1 MIRTLPHI
9 LAVLL
14 ICLLGSGGLLWLH
27 HQAVDMQAMAMAA
40 DGVHDHHGCHHHHHH
55 HAPASPDGSDE
66 DAPGPAEHPDCPECV
81 MLGAAKSATLSAPA
95 AIIGDGLPEEKL
107 VVSSARVRGIHFRE
121 LPPARGPP
129 AA

>member
-9 LAVLL
+9 LAALL

-27 HQAVDMQAMAMAA
+27 HEAVDMQAAAMAA
-40 DGVHDHHGCHHHHHH
+40 DGEHVHHHNCHHHH
-55 HAPASPDGSDE
+55 HAPASPGGSDE
-66 DAPGPAEHPDCPECV
+66 DGSDQHPDCPECV
-81 MLGAAKSATLSAPA
+81 MLGAAKPVTLTAPP
-95 AIIGDGLPEEKL
+95 AIIGDELSEEKL
-107 VVSSARVRGIHFRE
+107 VVRSLMARGIQFRE